1 MTCTNLFTNVEIKT
15 ATSSILSNIHNY
27 TDEKKYKPIPNT
39 IFRDDLIEELNSLNI
54 NTDLNNIE
62 NEGKENLAV
71 IDNNNVYVNC
81 VYQSS
86 LPWYTTSEDKK
97 KCEVIKNIKLP
108 ENRLILDEKSSTIKP
123 VFKSAN
129 KNKTGFCSYAANVNK
144 AYCENKWYDWIIVP
158 NYYLG
163 NTYYK
168 DNSQYTEADVY
179 KCYAPCNGDY
189 MPYTKQDGEL
199 KCIPKKYFSSGIFSN
214 KYIFCAFGLI
224 NLIGNIALYDEEKAN
239 GETNLLYILHRLIIE
254 YNIKNNIDEELYKI
268 DNNIKTYIDT
278 FKLENYTKIYDDLK
292 KSIDTNIFF
301 KFSTSTDQDYS
312 NTNEFT
318 YKHRKFNEDESDMY
332 SFNGLDVTNVLIE
345 PILIHTWILANLFK
359 PLDDIIITD
368 TKIRTLINNAGL
380 EQIARKS
387 LLYEKLLFIFKDKD
401 KAIRLKNIF
410 FKAVNICY
418 NNKTNFSTN
427 IIENTKTAFNNETIK
442 NFIIDSNFYNFN
454 SNIWFF
460 YYLYKSNE
468 PSGGTL
474 NYPLNYP
481 FNIRKDDTEKV
492 KYNKCIEYL
501 LTQERFDEF
510 IEYKLYKDVEIETL
524 QLTYTP
530 TSPSNNIYLL
540 DKMEGDDPDT
550 LWKYKYYYSM
560 ERLEKPTCPKGYEW
574 NSKYKV
580 CDLIKKKDEIK
591 TDATKDEDDFQI
603 PELNNI
609 LYLFVQIILTI
620 IILYIIYVFYDI
632 FSEVI
637 ITVFNNIF
645 VYISSMWLNFT
656 NYNIGDGDYD
666 KEVEKLENTKKYYEN
681 KYKTIEN
688 KDLIIGEYIN
698 THQQPKQEIL
708 PNGTST

>member
-27 TDEKKYKPIPNT
+27 TGLENYKPIPNT
-39 IFRDDLIEELNSLNI
+39 IFSDLLKKEFESNSLNI
-54 NTDLNNIE
+54 NTDLNNID

-123 VFKSAN
+123 IFKSTN
-129 KNKTGFCSYAANVNK
+129 KNKTGFCSHAANINT

-168 DNSQYTEADVY
+168 DNSHYTEADVY
-179 KCYAPCNGDY
+179 KCYAPCKGDY
-189 MPYTKQDGEL
+189 MPYTNPDGEL

-224 NLIGNIALYDEEKAN
+224 NLIGNIALHPDEKKFK
-239 GETNLLYILHRLIIE
+239 ETNLLYILHTLIIE
-254 YNIKNNIDEELYKI
+254 YNIENNIDNELYKI
-268 DNNIKTYIDT
+268 NKDMKDYLYTFNGENYNEIYEFLKQSIENNI
-278 FKLENYTKIYDDLK
+278 FV
-292 KSIDTNIFF
+292 
-301 KFSTSTDQDYS
+301 KFSTSSDQDYS

-318 YKHRKFNEDESDMY
+318 YKHRKFNEDEFDMY
-332 SFNGLDVTNVLIE
+332 SFNGLDVTNVLID

-368 TKIRTLINNAGL
+368 TNINRHITTDDNKKK
-380 EQIARKS
+380 ARET
-387 LLYEKLLFIFKDKD
+387 LLYEKLLVIFNDKD

-427 IIENTKTAFNNETIK
+427 IIEYTKTAFNNETIK
-442 NFIIDSNFYNFN
+442 NFIIDSNLYIFN
-454 SNIWFF
+454 SNIWFY

-468 PSGGTL
+468 SGG
-474 NYPLNYP
+474 PSNYP
-481 FNIRKDDTEKV
+481 FNIETRGDEKV

-524 QLTYTP
+524 IITYAAA
-530 TSPSNNIYLL
+530 NNIYLL

-609 LYLFVQIILTI
+609 LYLFFQIILII

-632 FSEVI
+632 FSEVV
-637 ITVFNNIF
+637 ITVLNNII
-645 VYISSMWLNFT
+645 VYISSMWLNIK
-656 NYNIGDGDYD
+656 NYNTGKANEYD
-666 KEVEKLENTKKYYEN
+666 NEVQILKNTKDYYN
-681 KYKTIEN
+681 KKYKTIED
-688 KDLIIGEYIN
+688 KELIISEYIN
-698 THQQPKQEIL
+698 THNKPPIL